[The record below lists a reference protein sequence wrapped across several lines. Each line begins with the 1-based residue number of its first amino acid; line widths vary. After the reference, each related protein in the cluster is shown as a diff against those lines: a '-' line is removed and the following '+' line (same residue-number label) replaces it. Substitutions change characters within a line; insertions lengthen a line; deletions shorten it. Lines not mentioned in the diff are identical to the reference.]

1 MCTDW
6 QLGEGRVAVNC
17 SVLHCVV
24 VCYSE
29 LQGLAVWCSVVQGV
43 AVCCSVLQECETR
56 VAERDVQMASWWGA
70 CCSVLQCVAACCS
83 VLQRVAACCSVLQCG
98 AACCS
103 VSQECETR
111 VAERDVQSFNLVR
124 HVLQGRVLRGVV
136 GRGGV
141 LQYVAVCCS
150 VL

>member
-1 MCTDW
+1 M
-6 QLGEGRVAVNC
+6 
-17 SVLHCVV
+17 
-24 VCYSE
+24 
-29 LQGLAVWCSVVQGV
+29 VQ
-43 AVCCSVLQECETR
+43 C
-56 VAERDVQMASWWGA
+56 GA
-70 CCSVLQCVAACCS
+70 GCCSVLQCVAGVRDTCCREGCADGVVVGGVLQCFTVCCS

-111 VAERDVQSFNLVR
+111 VAEMDVQSFNLVR
-124 HVLQGRVLRGVV
+124 HVLQGRVLRGVA
-136 GRGGV
+136 GHGGV